1 MNTPVPPLGLGSL
14 TYIFLILVWALP
26 IIVMQWLLGLDL
38 FLKRWKVWLPGILI
52 PTLWL
57 TFADAF
63 AIGSKTW
70 TIDPK
75 QSLNIF
81 LPFGV
86 PIEEGIFFL
95 CTNTL
100 VVQGMILF
108 SMPGVLVRIRRI
120 IRILRRG
127 PKSQPA
133 PGEPPAVP
141 DRANL

>member
-1 MNTPVPPLGLGSL
+1 MNPAIQPLGLGAY
-14 TYIFLILVWALP
+14 TYLFLILVWALP

-63 AIGSKTW
+63 ALGSKTW

-86 PIEEGIFFL
+86 PLEEGIFFL

-108 SMPGVLVRIRRI
+108 CMPGVLARMKRIVRV
-120 IRILRRG
+120 LRYG
-127 PKSQPA
+127 PKSLPT
-133 PGEPPAVP
+133 PGEPPAAP
-141 DRANL
+141 DRAGL

>member
-1 MNTPVPPLGLGSL
+1 MNTPIPPLGLGNL
-14 TYIFLILVWALP
+14 TYLFLILVWALP

-38 FLKRWKVWLPGILI
+38 FIKRWKVWLPGILI

-63 AIGSKTW
+63 ALGSKTW
-70 TIDPK
+70 TIDPN
-75 QSLNIF
+75 QSLNFF

-108 SMPGVLVRIRRI
+108 SMPGVLARIKRI
-120 IRILRRG
+120 IRIARHG

-133 PGEPPAVP
+133 PGEPPAAP
-141 DRANL
+141 KRAKL